1 MLALI
6 LGAHAGDVVLHAGV
20 GVIDRFLPMSTAV
33 EHTAAR
39 LELGAGVPSFQ
50 GYVVAQIGAHNTTA
64 IWEVGGGFPGDFLL
78 TNVGV
83 GGRFPLSPLG
93 RLRVIP
99 HVEVGASLFDAPIAT
114 GAARDLSEEFVLV
127 YPSQSVGAWAQFG
140 CDVGVSVFDDV
151 VTAYAGLDAGYAT
164 NPGIG
169 LIAAPRLGLAANF

>member
-6 LGAHAGDVVLHAGV
+6 LSANAGDVVLHAGV
-20 GVIDRFLPMSTAV
+20 GGIDRFLPMSTAI

-39 LELGAGVPSFQ
+39 LELGAGIPSFQ
-50 GYVVAQIGAHNTTA
+50 AYVVAQIGAHNTA
-64 IWEVGGGFPGDFLL
+64 DIWEVDGGFPGDFLL

-83 GGRFPLSPLG
+83 GGRFPLSPVG

-99 HVEVGASLFDAPIAT
+99 HAEVGVSLFDSPMT
-114 GAARDLSEEFVLV
+114 KMAARDLAEDFALV
-127 YPSQSVGAWAQFG
+127 YPAQSVGGWAQLG

-169 LIAAPRLGLAANF
+169 LIVAPRLGLAANF